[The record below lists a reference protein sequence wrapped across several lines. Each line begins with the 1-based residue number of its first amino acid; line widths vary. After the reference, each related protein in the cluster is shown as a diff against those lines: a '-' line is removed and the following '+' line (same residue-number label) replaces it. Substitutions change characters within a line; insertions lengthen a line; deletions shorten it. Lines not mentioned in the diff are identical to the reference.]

1 MIWITPPSTRLPYG
15 TANPFARSNWDGSI
29 GKILFLHHPGET
41 IYPPHSNEPAMFVY
55 VCSGGYQKSMRG
67 ADFDYQP
74 GSLHYTPPET
84 TIRRITMGRPVVSIM
99 IDLDPAWQDE
109 EAQRL
114 RSLMKPGEPATEV
127 MAFRH
132 FSAAIGNL
140 MQSARNPDLVDSII
154 FDTLSILPGREEQ
167 KPKNISWL
175 RQAYDMIRSDPAGSH
190 KVYRIAREVGIDRI
204 HLGRTFRRV
213 YGISVGEY
221 IREQRLNKAWQML
234 LSEDYALGEIAQ
246 KTGFVDQAQFSRA
259 FRDRF
264 SSPPSR
270 FRRDLLDTPWHSKAS
285 LPRTEFVKPTR

>member
-1 MIWITPPSTRLPYG
+1 MIWVTPPTTQVPYG
-15 TANPFARSNWDGSI
+15 NSNPFARSAWEGSI
-29 GKILFLHHPGET
+29 GKIFLLHHPGET
-41 IYPPHSNEPAMFVY
+41 IYPPHSNEAAMFVY

-67 ADFDYQP
+67 AEFDYQP
-74 GSLHYTPPET
+74 GTLHYTPPET
-84 TIRRITMGRPVVSIM
+84 PIRRITMGSPVVSIM
-99 IDLDPAWQDE
+99 IDLNPGWQDE
-109 EAQRL
+109 EALRL
-114 RSLMKPGEPATEV
+114 RSLMKPGEPLTEV

-140 MQSARNPDLVDSII
+140 MQSAQHPDLVDSII
-154 FDTLSILPGREEQ
+154 FDTLSILPGSHEQ
-167 KPKNISWL
+167 KPKNIAWL
-175 RQAYDMIRSDPAGSH
+175 RQAYDLIRSDPSASH

-234 LSEDYALGEIAQ
+234 LGEDLSLGEIAQ

-264 SSPPSR
+264 GSPPSR
-270 FRRDLLDTPWHSKAS
+270 FRRDVLEASWPYTPKTGKWAAIN
-285 LPRTEFVKPTR
+285 